1 MIKGTLRM
9 HWAHGIMTQGLIRAA
24 IGRAGLTGPKAAMAH
39 FALMWPGDVALFKDL
54 GISPWP
60 WKWSV
65 EELAPDVL
73 HKGQF
78 VVATS
83 AAYDRMS

>member
-1 MIKGTLRM
+1 
-9 HWAHGIMTQGLIRAA
+9 MTQGLIRAA